1 MKNPIQFFIRS
12 ARKWC
17 YALSVF
23 AICISLISCEEWFGD
38 DDDEDDHFKG
48 EIVAE
53 HLDTP
58 WELTLLDGSIIFY
71 ATSWSS

>member
-58 WELTLLDGSIIFY
+58 WD
-71 ATSWSS
+71 